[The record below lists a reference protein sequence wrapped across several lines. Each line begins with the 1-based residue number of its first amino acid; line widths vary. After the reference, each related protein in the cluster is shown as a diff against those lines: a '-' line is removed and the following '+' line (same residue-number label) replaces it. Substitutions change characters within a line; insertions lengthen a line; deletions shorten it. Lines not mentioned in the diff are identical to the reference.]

1 MQLTIKPNQL
11 KAVLETC
18 LKSVR
23 ANPAKG
29 LVPFITA
36 APGIGK
42 STIVT
47 SFASDNALS
56 FFDTRLAYAAPTD
69 VRGLP
74 YLNRA
79 DVNNPVMEF
88 AIPGEYP
95 KTPGNVWLLDEFSCA
110 PKTVQ
115 NASLQLLLDKRIG
128 LYKVPADTLVVLAG
142 NRKIDRAN
150 IETISSAVQN
160 RLMEITLETDHDEWT
175 TWALNSNVHE
185 MVIAYLQMCPGHLS
199 DFDGSKWKGGAFASP
214 RSWEMVSHLLSHAPS
229 DSGVRMAMIA
239 GLIGPAIGTQFNAF
253 CSVYDNLP
261 DVNAILLSPDTADV
275 PSEPSVQYALA
286 TALANKATA
295 KNFDRVVRY
304 TDRMPKAIDVLTV
317 KLAIRGDRATGANS
331 PVKNPAFTKWAQT
344 NGNIILG
351 IR

>member
-1 MQLTIKPNQL
+1 MQITIKPSQL
-11 KAVLETC
+11 KDVLETC

-23 ANPAKG
+23 ANPLKG

-42 STIVT
+42 STIVN
-47 SFASDNALS
+47 SFSVDQGLS
-56 FFDTRLAYAAPTD
+56 LFDTRLAYAAPTD

-74 YLNRA
+74 WLNRA
-79 DVNNPVMEF
+79 DANNPVMEF

-110 PKTVQ
+110 AKMVQ
-115 NASLQLLLDKRIG
+115 NAALQLLLDKRVG
-128 LYKVPADTLVVLAG
+128 RYAVPSDTLIVLAG

-150 IETISSAVQN
+150 TETISSAVQN
-160 RLMEITLETDHDEWT
+160 RLMEITLETNHDEWT
-175 TWALNSNVHE
+175 DWALDSNVHE
-185 MVIAYLQMCPGHLS
+185 MVVAYLQMCPGHLS

-214 RSWEMVSHLLSHAPS
+214 RSWEMVSHLLGHASS
-229 DSGVRMAMIA
+229 DAGVRIAMIA

-275 PSEPSVQYALA
+275 PSEPSVQYALS
-286 TALANKATA
+286 TALANKSTV
-295 KNFDRVVRY
+295 KNFDRVLRY
-304 TDRMPKAIDVLTV
+304 TSRLPKAIDVLTV
-317 KLAIRGDRATGANS
+317 KMAIRGDRATGVNS

-351 IR
+351 TR